1 MGPEKVEVAR
11 AQAQLFPGHGAREV
25 SLCAGQYNLAERWKN
40 WVVQKG
46 EGSASNRWALRVRGQ
61 ESQ

>member
-25 SLCAGQYNLAERWKN
+25 SQRQ
-40 WVVQKG
+40 VQPCQKTG
-46 EGSASNRWALRVRGQ
+46 RTGWFRKEKAQPEPGGL
-61 ESQ
+61 